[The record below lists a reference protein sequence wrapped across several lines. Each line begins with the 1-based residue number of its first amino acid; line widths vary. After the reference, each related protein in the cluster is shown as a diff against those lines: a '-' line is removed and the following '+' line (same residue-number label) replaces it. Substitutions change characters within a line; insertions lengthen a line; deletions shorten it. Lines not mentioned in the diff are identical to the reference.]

1 VSYTNLQPQDEI
13 QTRII
18 GGSEV
23 NPSDNRY
30 PYFVSMRGTG
40 ICGGVLITPSIAL
53 TAAHVSSGR
62 GMSSFEMTFQPL
74 TLVRIML
81 YFLFKV

>member
-1 VSYTNLQPQDEI
+1 MFNISVFQPEDNIE
-13 QTRII
+13 TRII

-40 ICGGVLITPSIAL
+40 VCGAVLITPSIAI
-53 TAAHVSSGR
+53 TAAHVSD
-62 GMSSFEMTFQPL
+62 GMVHQGVKYSKESPPTDAILWFSL
-74 TLVRIML
+74 SL
-81 YFLFKV
+81 